1 MARPA
6 RGQWMKVHKH
16 EAIIVG
22 AGGAGLMAALYAS
35 KAGADVA
42 VVSKLY
48 PTRSHTG
55 AAQGGIGA
63 ALGNLDEDK
72 PIYHTYDTVKG
83 GDYLTDQA
91 AAKILAENA
100 VDAVI
105 ELEHMGLPFDR
116 TSEKRISQRRFGGH
130 TRNFGEELV
139 RRACHAADRTGH
151 MILQTLYQQCIKNEV
166 HFFDEFQVVD
176 MIVVDGAVAGVIAIE
191 LGTGEFHIFHGK
203 ASFFASGG
211 WGRCWSVTSNAH
223 ALTGDGAAIA
233 LRRGVPLE
241 DMEFFQFH
249 PTGIY
254 RMGILITEGVR
265 GEGGVLINSVG
276 ERFMERYAP
285 SAKDL
290 ASRDVVSRA
299 IYLETREGRSI
310 KNRGYVHLDIRPG
323 TVNRYF
329 AEEGRDRGDF
339 IDDATVERKL
349 PDILD
354 FCRTYL
360 GVDPVKEPMP
370 VQPTAHYAMGGIPT
384 NVDAEV
390 VIDAGGTVMPGLYAA
405 GETACVSVHGAN
417 RLGTNSLVDLVVFGR
432 RGGMRMAEFVKE
444 ADWKALPAN
453 PEGEIR
459 AEFDRIRNSTGKS
472 RSGELRAKMQETM
485 MENIGVF
492 RTGETM
498 QKGIDDL
505 AELRERFYTD
515 IQIDDKA
522 RIFNTDLMEAWELG
536 ALLDLADVTARTAI
550 EREESRGAHSREDF
564 KERDDENWMVH
575 SLISH
580 NGKLAD
586 PSYTV
591 SFDKPVDLSL
601 WEEEIAQGIPEDKQ
615 KFRPKARV
623 Y

>member
-1 MARPA
+1 
-6 RGQWMKVHKH
+6 MKVHKH
-16 EAIIVG
+16 DAIIVG

-35 KAGADVA
+35 KAGANVA

-176 MIVVDGAVAGVIAIE
+176 MIVVDGTVAGIIAIE

-233 LRRGVPLE
+233 MRRGVPLQ

-265 GEGGVLINSVG
+265 GEGGVLINGVG

-299 IYLETREGRSI
+299 VYLETRAGRSI
-310 KNRGYVHLDIRPG
+310 KNRGYVHLDIRPQ

-329 AEEGRDRGDF
+329 AEEGRDRSEF
-339 IDDATVERKL
+339 IDEATVERKL

-390 VIDAGGTVMPGLYAA
+390 VIDTHGTVMPGLYAA

-432 RGGMRMAEFVKE
+432 RGGMQMAKFVNQ

-453 PEGEIR
+453 PEAEIR

-472 RSGELRAKMQETM
+472 RPGELRAKMQETM

-492 RTGETM
+492 RTQETM
-498 QKGIDDL
+498 QRGIDDL

-522 RIFNTDLMEAWELG
+522 RVFNTDLMEAWEMG
-536 ALLDLADVTARTAI
+536 ALLDLADVTACTAM
-550 EREESRGAHSREDF
+550 ERKESRGAHSREDF
-564 KERDDENWMVH
+564 KERDDENWMAH

-580 NGKLAD
+580 NGQLAS

-601 WEEEIAQGIPEDKQ
+601 WEEEIAQGVPEDKQ